1 MVSALM
7 FLALLFIPSRALITL
22 SFGDD
27 QYSHI
32 VVIPLIAAALIYSDR
47 KRIFRNADYCP
58 GVGIPLV
65 LTGVTLCNI
74 QTIAPSFSRNL
85 NILSVST
92 FGGIVVVM
100 ADFVLC
106 FGLQAFRRAA
116 FAWGFLMLMIPVP
129 ASAMKTLVRSLQ
141 HGSASCSA
149 ILFRLIHLPAL
160 RQDLR
165 FTLPGFDIEIAEQCS
180 GIRSS
185 IALCIANVLAGH
197 LFLHTWWRKMLLMLI
212 TIPLVIFKNAL
223 RIVAI
228 CWLGAYVNQSFLHGK
243 LHRYSGLPFSLV
255 ELAVTAPLM
264 IRWHLSDTSGRRKME

>member
-1 MVSALM
+1 
-7 FLALLFIPSRALITL
+7 LLFIPFRALIAL
-22 SFGDD
+22 SLSDE
-27 QYSHI
+27 QYSQI
-32 VVIPLIAAALIYSDR
+32 VVIPLIAGVLIYSDR

-58 GVGIPLV
+58 GVGIPMV
-65 LTGVTLCNI
+65 LAGVTICNI
-74 QTIAPSFSRNL
+74 QRIAPSFSGNL

-92 FGGIVVVM
+92 FGGLVVVM
-100 ADFVLC
+100 ADFILC
-106 FGLQAFRRAA
+106 FGVAAFCRAA
-116 FAWGFLMLMIPVP
+116 FAWGFLMLTIPVP
-129 ASAMKTLVRSLQ
+129 APAMKTLVRSLQ
-141 HGSASCSA
+141 NGSASCSA

-165 FTLPGFDIEIAEQCS
+165 FALPGFDIEIAEQCS

-197 LFLHTWWRKMLLMLI
+197 LFLHTWWRKMLLVLI

-228 CWLGAYVNQSFLHGK
+228 CWLGVYVNQGFLHGK

-255 ELAVTAPLM
+255 ELAVIAPLV
-264 IRWHLSDTSGRRKME
+264 IRWHLSDTSGRQRME